1 MEKSELILVGRV
13 ENLAALAFELGCQIG
28 RLPSIYLD
36 LPLGAP
42 LKLANSVGC
51 GEGENLENVGL
62 EVEMVFVESEEAH
75 SY

>member
-51 GEGENLENVGL
+51 GE
-62 EVEMVFVESEEAH
+62 
-75 SY
+75 